1 MVSILPGVVRRSEHD
16 PDLEAAS
23 ADIAQTAVHYLRMHR
38 FTGTFADPLLE
49 AAFAAKL
56 FRLAFPVHVFLLTLV
71 LALVVWVTSA
81 SLSEPSLWGMIA
93 VVSLSL
99 VGRAL
104 LHRMHDV
111 ARAQRVG
118 SWTWIVLL
126 VVSESLC
133 WWMPCELA
141 RKGSS
146 AALVA
151 AATAIVSG
159 SHGLS
164 CLQKGALVGFVGLT
178 KLLIALVN
186 CQDSTRSSSS
196 SGSSSG
202 GSSSP

>member
-1 MVSILPGVVRRSEHD
+1 MAPHLPGEVARSEHD

-49 AAFAAKL
+49 VAFAAEL
-56 FRLAFPVHVFLLTLV
+56 FRLALPLHVFLLTLV
-71 LALVVWVTSA
+71 LAFVVWVTLA
-81 SLSEPSLWGMIA
+81 SPAEPALWGMIA
-93 VVSLSL
+93 AVSLSL

-104 LHRMHDV
+104 LHRVHDV
-111 ARAQRVG
+111 ERAQRVG
-118 SWTWIVLL
+118 SWTWVLL
-126 VVSESLC
+126 LLVSESLC

-141 RKGSS
+141 RRGSS

-151 AATAIVSG
+151 GATAIVSG

-164 CLQKGALVGFVGLT
+164 CLQKCALVGFVGLT
-178 KLLIALVN
+178 KLLIALVK
-186 CQDSTRSSSS
+186 CQDSTRSSS